1 MRPSASAAIA
11 HDDTLHDAVADHLVE
26 HGIADLT
33 FRSLANVLD
42 ISTYKI
48 VYHFGS
54 RAQLIDTALRRVSQ
68 REIAEVQ
75 SWMARTAGPP
85 PSVGEVLRRY
95 WAWCLRPRRQAV
107 MRLFIEAATLAMRDP
122 EAYPPVVRDI
132 LQEGIDLERQIVAA
146 AGGDAT
152 DSIAI
157 ATLVNGTVWGLQLD
171 LIATGDAE
179 RTTAAVHRLA
189 ALVDD
194 HLALSRT
201 AAPIPIPASPDQEET
216 V

>member
-1 MRPSASAAIA
+1 MRPNATPATS
-11 HDDTLHDAVADHLVE
+11 HDDTLLDAVADHLVD
-26 HGIADLT
+26 HGLADLT
-33 FRSLANVLD
+33 FRSLADALD
-42 ISTYKI
+42 ISTFKI

-54 RAQLIDTALRRVSQ
+54 KAQLIDVALRRVSW

-75 SWMARTAGPP
+75 SWMAQPAGPP

-146 AGGDAT
+146 AGSDAA
-152 DSIAI
+152 DAVAI
-157 ATLVNGTVWGLQLD
+157 ATLVNGAVWGLQLD
-171 LIATGDAE
+171 LIATGDAD
-179 RTTAAVHRLA
+179 RTNAAVHRLA

-194 HLALSRT
+194 HLALAR
-201 AAPIPIPASPDQEET
+201 AADPTPTPASPPTEENA
-216 V
+216 